1 MIKNFSILY
10 SLGIPNPP
18 VEALMATC
26 ALALLHKDN
35 ESAQFAANEL
45 SKYESD
51 SEYGHHAIYLISQFY
66 LSIVNI
72 SLLVSINIILIFI
85 SFSLIRMRKTKL

>member
-1 MIKNFSILY
+1 MVIIFLIAISIEFWKLLNSGKFSILY

-51 SEYGHHAIYLISQFY
+51 SEYGHHAIYLITQFY

-72 SLLVSINIILIFI
+72 SS
-85 SFSLIRMRKTKL
+85 